1 MTERRDYD
9 ALAQDINLE
18 DITSC
23 KRNADFLRILRDGDP
38 DWNKQLFIESKED
51 EVADP
56 DEDFLVGEGDDM
68 GWLGYF
74 IGRSQ
79 VLQELYIY
87 YLPEGGEDDFYEGMS
102 QNRSIEELEIHHMI
116 PDDSW
121 ISLGSF
127 LENNHNLSH
136 LEFQGIVIRHEDAQN
151 LASALGRMDHNSLK
165 RLSMEGNEVGDQGFA
180 EIAATL
186 RSQSQ
191 LKNLHLYSNNI
202 GGDGC
207 IALGNTLS
215 RWPSSNKLET
225 LNIDYNAIDDEGLQA
240 LVSGLMNCCSLK
252 QLDLGRNESITAAGL
267 RSLFPLLQSESH
279 SLETLD
285 LYGTNFGD
293 DGAMVLAEGMRGNRF
308 LKELIFD
315 FETAGMTSVGWS
327 AFSTLLCDTSTINN
341 THRSNH
347 TLTKIGDYRNEGTP
361 QYILD
366 YLALNKSKLT
376 DALICKSKILRSHPD
391 LDMGPFFEWK
401 MKFLPVAISWLQ
413 RAHSSRLGKESNKK
427 YTSRK
432 LSALYKF
439 IRAIPDLTVTGYWE
453 GRVIDI
459 EAKKRKLADEKRMLD
474 DEEAVAWERLGNRP
488 LDDANKRKRIRHG

>member
-9 ALAQDINLE
+9 ALVQDINLE

-38 DWNKQLFIESKED
+38 DWNKQLFIFFEED

-56 DEDFLVGEGDDM
+56 DEDFLVGEGDDL

-87 YLPEGGEDDFYEGMS
+87 YLPEGGNQIKSFFEGMS
-102 QNRSIEELEIHHMI
+102 QNRSIE
-116 PDDSW
+116 
-121 ISLGSF
+121 SLVLYCDIGIDGWSRLGGF
-127 LENNHNLSH
+127 LENNHNLSR
-136 LEFQGIVIRHEDAQN
+136 LEFQGVMIGHEDAQN
-151 LASALGRMDHNSLK
+151 LASALGRMNHNSLK
-165 RLSMEGNEVGDQGFA
+165 HLSMEGNEAGDQGFA

-186 RSQSQ
+186 SSQSQ
-191 LKNLHLYSNNI
+191 LKNLQLYSNNI
-202 GGDGC
+202 GRDGC

-215 RWPSSNKLET
+215 RWQPSNKLET
-225 LNIDYNAIDDEGLQA
+225 LNIDHNAIDDEGLQA

-252 QLDLGRNESITAAGL
+252 HLDLGRNESITAAGL

-279 SLETLD
+279 CLATLD

-293 DGAMVLAEGMRGNRF
+293 DGAIALAEGLRVNRF

-327 AFSTLLCDTSTINN
+327 AFSGLLCDPSTINN
-341 THRSNH
+341 TYLSNH
-347 TLTKIGDYRNEGTP
+347 TLTKIGGYRNEGTP
-361 QYILD
+361 HYILD
-366 YLALNKSKLT
+366 FLALNKSKLT
-376 DALICKSKILRSHPD
+376 GASICKSKILRSHPD

-401 MKFLPVAISWLQ
+401 MKFLPVIISWLQ
-413 RAHSSRLGKESNKK
+413 RARPSHLGTESNK
-427 YTSRK
+427 TCQSRK

-439 IRAIPDLTVTGYWE
+439 VRAMPDLTTIGYWE
-453 GRVIDI
+453 GRMIHI
-459 EAKKRKLADEKRMLD
+459 EAEKRRLEY
-474 DEEAVAWERLGNRP
+474 EEHITRDRLGLSGQPMDEPRR
-488 LDDANKRKRIRHG
+488 NKRMRLNF